1 MTAHHGTDETPLVVH
16 VIPTPLG
23 RGAQRAARALVDRLN
38 EPGLVRHQLLGLFD
52 GPPEV
57 IVDQSL
63 GYDGRRR
70 PAVGFAPALAVR
82 LRTAVS
88 RLDPAVVVAHGGD
101 AMKYLVPAV
110 LGTRRPLVYCV
121 IGTYAGSS
129 APLQLWR
136 WRLLMARADLT
147 VAVGDEALDECI
159 RRFGVDP
166 DRAVMIANGR
176 DPTVFHPRTSETGA
190 VEGTTITFVGALTAQ
205 KRPDRFIDVV
215 ARLRSEGRGFQA
227 LLVGDGPL
235 RRSLAGVASTHGVEL
250 LGARSDVPDLLRRAD
265 VLVLP
270 SEPTGEGMPG
280 VLIEAGLSGVP
291 AVSTSVPGART
302 VIADGRTGLI
312 VDGSVGAFASAIGRL
327 LDDPVRRAAMGA
339 AARSRCESMYSL
351 DVMADRW
358 RSALRPLVDAQ
369 RRTGGRR
376 ETRGN
381 AAARRASA
389 LRRRSRSRR
398 GSSHS

>member
-1 MTAHHGTDETPLVVH
+1 
-16 VIPTPLG
+16 
-23 RGAQRAARALVDRLN
+23 
-38 EPGLVRHQLLGLFD
+38 
-52 GPPEV
+52 
-57 IVDQSL
+57 
-63 GYDGRRR
+63 
-70 PAVGFAPALAVR
+70 
-82 LRTAVS
+82 
-88 RLDPAVVVAHGGD
+88 
-101 AMKYLVPAV
+101 
-110 LGTRRPLVYCV
+110 
-121 IGTYAGSS
+121 
-129 APLQLWR
+129 
-136 WRLLMARADLT
+136 MARADLT

-215 ARLRSEGRGFQA
+215 ARLRSEGRGFRA